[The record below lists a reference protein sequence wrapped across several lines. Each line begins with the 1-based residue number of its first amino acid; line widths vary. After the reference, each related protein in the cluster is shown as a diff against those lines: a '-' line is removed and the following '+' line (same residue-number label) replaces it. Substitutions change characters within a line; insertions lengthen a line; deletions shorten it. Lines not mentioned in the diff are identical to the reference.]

1 MVQVGR
7 KQIGVAVPV
16 EMEKAVVEGDEV
28 ISREQSV
35 GAERRQQVRQEF
47 GILPQVVNRC
57 LHHVAVP
64 TTRLF
69 VDSLTVSSHGF
80 C

>member
-7 KQIGVAVPV
+7 KQIGVAVSV

-47 GILPQVVNRC
+47 GILP
-57 LHHVAVP
+57 
-64 TTRLF
+64 
-69 VDSLTVSSHGF
+69 
-80 C
+80 